1 MKSTFQILAIVG
13 VISFISSNT
22 AAQVIYKWQ
31 LQKSVTL
38 LATKY
43 ELSKKGQVYYLKTTY
58 EQDNSSANNAVILKK
73 KGSKTIIEYKKK
85 GSYGG
90 EYHVIEADGQL
101 GLYNHEGKRFGLATL
116 N

>member
-43 ELSKKGQVYYLKTTY
+43 ELC
-58 EQDNSSANNAVILKK
+58 
-73 KGSKTIIEYKKK
+73 
-85 GSYGG
+85 
-90 EYHVIEADGQL
+90 
-101 GLYNHEGKRFGLATL
+101 
-116 N
+116 